1 MDHMRAGAALF
12 NAGHYLAAHEPWE
25 TRWLE
30 DPRGQRDDCL
40 QGLVQA
46 TAATHKAR
54 TGNWSGAVGLA
65 ESGAGYLEDCGRE
78 DLQAWLRRLGADPEL
93 AERER
98 PPPVAVD
105 GEVVTVADL
114 TFPAAGHAAEA
125 LAETR
130 GDQVVERAV
139 AYAEADVAAGEE
151 TSPLVSLTLS
161 YLREES
167 PVVRDRIAD
176 HVRRRESRDG
186 DVEGLFDED

>member
-1 MDHMRAGAALF
+1 MDHLRAGAALF

-25 TRWLE
+25 ERWLQ
-30 DPRGQRDDCL
+30 DPRDAREDCI

-46 TAATHKAR
+46 SAATHKAR
-54 TGNWSGAVGLA
+54 TGTWSGAVGLA
-65 ESGAGYLEDCGRE
+65 ESGAAYLDDCGHD
-78 DLQAWLRRLGADPEL
+78 DLRAWLRRLAADPEL

-139 AYAEADVAAGEE
+139 EYAVTDVEAGEE

-161 YLREES
+161 YLREDS

>member
-1 MDHMRAGAALF
+1 MHRLRAGAALF

-25 TRWLE
+25 ERWLQ
-30 DPRGQRDDCL
+30 DPRDAREDCI

-46 TAATHKAR
+46 TAAIHKAR

-65 ESGAGYLEDCGRE
+65 RSGAAYLEDCDRP
-78 DLQAWLRRLGADPEL
+78 DLRAWLRRLAADPEL

-98 PPPVAVD
+98 PPPLSVG
-105 GEVVTVADL
+105 GEVVTVESL

-130 GDQVVERAV
+130 GDDLVEQAV
-139 AYAEADVAAGEE
+139 EYAMADVEAGEE

-176 HVRRRESRDG
+176 HVRRRESRDA
-186 DVEGLFDED
+186 DVEGLFDEE